1 MVKRTLT
8 TSVAIVSLLAAGS
21 MAAESDPSNVT
32 GFVRYDLSIS
42 GGNGLNIV
50 ALPFS
55 QAENA
60 SPISDILDVETQIG
74 ANYAQGLY
82 LDNATKA
89 YANHIAGDPTG
100 FSLSHGDNFIIIVGA
115 NDQFVAAGG
124 VGESTSPVSFS
135 LSIASGNGLNAVSN
149 VPYSDLAG
157 GSNISSIL
165 DVEAQLTNYAQGL
178 YHDNATKAYANH
190 IAGDPSGFAID
201 LGTPFYIIVSG
212 NDTFSGPTSGN
223 GSGNVFSAEKVTSK
237 VNAISAKKAP
247 VAKKSA
253 ISKKNSVKA
262 QKRTLQKTR
271 SN

>member
-1 MVKRTLT
+1 MVKRTLI

-21 MAAESDPSNVT
+21 MAAESNPSNVT

-42 GGNGLNIV
+42 GSNGLNIV

-74 ANYAQGLY
+74 GNYAQGLY
-82 LDNATKA
+82 LDNASKS
-89 YANHIAGDPTG
+89 YSNHIAGDPTG
-100 FSLSHGDNFIIIVGA
+100 FGLTHGDNFIIIVGA

-135 LSIASGNGLNAVSN
+135 LSISGSNGLNAVSN

-157 GSNISSIL
+157 GSNIASIL
-165 DVEAQLTNYAQGL
+165 DVETQIGANYAQGL
-178 YHDNATKAYANH
+178 YHDNASKAYSNH
-190 IAGDPSGFAID
+190 IAGDPTGFAID

-223 GSGNVFSAEKVTSK
+223 GSGNIFSAEKVSSPINTN
-237 VNAISAKKAP
+237 VAKKAP
-247 VAKKSA
+247 AVKKSA
-253 ISKKNSVKA
+253 TTKKSVKA
-262 QKRTLQKTR
+262 QSRNLKRTR